1 MSRKAIWMVI
11 SILMVSVMVLTACTP
26 PAPAATPIV
35 QTVMVPGA
43 TVVVKET
50 VVAPAAPAAPAAP
63 VAGKKVLRMIGG
75 ETDIPSIDPSH
86 SQGMTEIQLAE
97 TNNVG
102 LYRQNE
108 ETTEMEKGMATGYT
122 VSDDGLTYTFTLM
135 DNIPWVKYDGAKDEV
150 VKVQDCDGKDRMVT
164 ADDFAFGILRTLNP
178 ATASE
183 YAYVLTP
190 YLAGADE
197 YNSSEETDEAKL
209 AELRD
214 KVGVKVVDPK
224 TIQYTF
230 KSPAVYNLNI
240 LGLWVAHA
248 QPKWLI
254 EGDDCTEARG
264 ERWTENGFFQ
274 SYGTYTLK
282 EWIHDS
288 ILTEIKNPFW
298 PGTPEIPQAK
308 IDELQFYILSESAG
322 FAEFEAGNLD
332 MAGIPSGDHDRIVSD
347 PQYKDMITQTN
358 TLGTEWYAF
367 NTKKAPT
374 DDVRVRMA
382 LSLAIDRDSL
392 LKNVVKSGVIAP
404 FFTNPG
410 AAGAPKPDKYPD
422 LGVKYD
428 PEKAKALLGEYL
440 KEKGT
445 TADKLQISLMFNT
458 SQSNKQVAEAIQAMW
473 KDVLGLNVT
482 VLNQER
488 KVYYAQRPL
497 GTENVYRS
505 SWVQDYPDINNFLYE
520 VFGPGGGF
528 AEVVKWDGSSY
539 DQFVDLLK
547 QGAVEK
553 DPSKRMGIYSQ
564 AEKLLVMDQAVLA
577 PLYWYATPI
586 LVRRPDV
593 KDIYSKTGY
602 DHYEKWDVVRP

>member
-1 MSRKAIWMVI
+1 MSRKAIWMVV
-11 SILMVSVMVLTACTP
+11 SILMVTIMVLTACTP
-26 PAPAATPIV
+26 PAATPIV
-35 QTVMVPGA
+35 QTVMVPGD

-50 VVAPAAPAAPAAP
+50 VIAPAPTTAPVAP
-63 VAGKKVLRMIGG
+63 VAGKKILRMEGG

-86 SQGMTEIQLAE
+86 SQGMTESQLVE
-97 TNNVG
+97 TNFMG

-108 ETTEMEKGMATGYT
+108 QTTEMEKGMATGYT
-122 VSDDGLTYTFTLM
+122 VSDDGMTYTFTLM
-135 DNIPWVKYDGAKDEV
+135 ENIPWVKYDAVKDQV
-150 VKVQDCDGKDRMVT
+150 VKVQDCEGKDRVVT
-164 ADDFAFGILRTLNP
+164 ADDFAFGILRTLDP
-178 ATASE
+178 KTASE

-190 YLAGADE
+190 YLVGADE

-209 AELRD
+209 AELRAA
-214 KVGVKVVDPK
+214 VGVKVIDPK
-224 TIQYTF
+224 TIAYTF

-240 LGLWVAHA
+240 IGLWVAHA

-254 EGDDCTEARG
+254 EGDDCTDARG

-288 ILTEIKNPFW
+288 ILTLAKNPFW
-298 PGTPEIPQAK
+298 PGTSEVPQAK
-308 IDELQFYILSESAG
+308 IDEIQYYILSASAA

-332 MAGIPSGDHDRIVSD
+332 IASIPSGDHDRITTD
-347 PQYKDMITQTN
+347 PVYKDMITQTN

-367 NTKKAPT
+367 NTKKEPT

-382 LSLAIDRDSL
+382 LSLAIDRESL
-392 LKNVVKSGVIAP
+392 LANVVKSGVIAP

-410 AAGAPKPDKYPD
+410 AAGAPKPDQYPD

-428 PEKAKALLGEYL
+428 PAQAKALLDEYL
-440 KEKGT
+440 KEKGK
-445 TADKLQISLMFNT
+445 TADALAISLMYNT
-458 SQSNKQVAEAIQAMW
+458 SQSNKQTAEAIQAMW
-473 KDVLGLNVT
+473 KEVLGLNVN

-488 KVYYAQRPL
+488 KVFYAQRPL
-497 GTENVYRS
+497 GNENVYRS
-505 SWVQDYPDINNFLYE
+505 SWVQDYPDTNNFLYE

-528 AEVVKWDGSSY
+528 AEVVKWDGDPY
-539 DQFVDLLK
+539 TQFVDLLK

-553 DPSKRMGIYSQ
+553 DPAKRMDVYAQ
-564 AEKLLVMDQAVLA
+564 AEKLLVADQAVLA

-602 DHYEKWDVVRP
+602 DHYEKWDIVRP